1 MTASTQPSTGTGMP
15 QSMSRVMALGLT
27 SLNSPREK
35 LSTLLRQALRVFSK
49 ARLAPVLAE
58 ELLDHL
64 PKIAGH
70 DPGEKVIIE
79 SQIAQMLGNDPI

>member
-1 MTASTQPSTGTGMP
+1 MP
-15 QSMSRVMALGLT
+15 QSILRVMARGLT

-49 ARLAPVLAE
+49 AGLAPTLAE
-58 ELLDHL
+58 ELLDHF

-79 SQIAQMLGNDPI
+79 SQIAQIPGNDPV

>member
-1 MTASTQPSTGTGMP
+1 M
-15 QSMSRVMALGLT
+15 
-27 SLNSPREK
+27 
-35 LSTLLRQALRVFSK
+35 STLLRQALRVFSK

-70 DPGEKVIIE
+70 DHSSKNAGSRPMAQEGNPPGEGRARRAAPLFRE
-79 SQIAQMLGNDPI
+79 SDSLFF

>member
-1 MTASTQPSTGTGMP
+1 MP
-15 QSMSRVMALGLT
+15 QSILRVMARGLT

-49 ARLAPVLAE
+49 ARLAPALAE
-58 ELLDHL
+58 ELLDHF

-79 SQIAQMLGNDPI
+79 SQIAEIPGNDPI